1 MWQCKEVFEN
11 DQRNGEAEIME
22 VPSSPH
28 KVEALWHIQTCI
40 IASGL
45 IVNRLQVDLSRNSEL
60 NGKYN
65 WWYGFQY
72 SANDPI
78 NSSCSEIVNE
88 ILKLKNFK
96 LEHQKDCQ
104 GFNSLPIAR
113 TDSIGFNIPICCQKG
128 A

>member
-1 MWQCKEVFEN
+1 MFDQNSCLLQRKTKSVKLHESMWQCKEVFEN

-65 WWYGFQY
+65 
-72 SANDPI
+72 
-78 NSSCSEIVNE
+78 
-88 ILKLKNFK
+88 
-96 LEHQKDCQ
+96 
-104 GFNSLPIAR
+104 
-113 TDSIGFNIPICCQKG
+113 
-128 A
+128 